1 MFHYCAIVCMDGVE
15 VLTALLR
22 TVSVPVPVSAV
33 DQDPGVGEGQ
43 LSRQGGDG
51 PQPRG
56 HVEP

>member
-1 MFHYCAIVCMDGVE
+1 MDGVE

-22 TVSVPVPVSAV
+22 TVSVPVPVSAI

-43 LSRQGGDG
+43 LPRQGGDG

>member
-1 MFHYCAIVCMDGVE
+1 MEVE

-22 TVSVPVPVSAV
+22 AVSVAVSVSAV

-43 LSRQGGDG
+43 LPRQRGDG